1 MNHAPHDDRPFSDKP
16 RPDDPSPDDPPDEQP
31 SEFFPPASSPYSSP
45 SLLSPFPK
53 QEEFHESDNPASFRD
68 DRQSLLSPEEE
79 DLGSYTYQ
87 EPPPPSTFSQWI
99 LPILLFGLT
108 VFTTLWAGALYVNQ
122 NPIWA
127 AAFHVN
133 MKPVNGAWDFLMRYP
148 GSLFN
153 GIPFAA
159 TLLGILVIHEAG
171 HYVLSRIHR
180 VPASFP
186 LFIPGPPHFIGT
198 FGAVIR
204 MRSAIMNR
212 RALFDIGVA
221 GPIAGFVAA
230 VVAILV
236 GLSLSHIVPRT
247 HTFGLQLG
255 EPLLLQFFAWMIFGP
270 IPATHDIVLHPIA
283 FAAWFGFFVTAINLL
298 PLGQLDGGHVAFA
311 VLGNRQRSLALATIP
326 VLIYLGLTG
335 WPGWILWVALAGLV
349 GIAHPPVTDPHTV
362 LGGRRRWVAWAA
374 LAIFIVTF
382 APVPFSVG

>member
-1 MNHAPHDDRPFSDKP
+1 MNHSPSQGHPL
-16 RPDDPSPDDPPDEQP
+16 PDDPRSDHPSDDPP
-31 SEFFPPASSPYSSP
+31 SELSPPASSYHSSP

-53 QEEFHESDNPASFRD
+53 EESSPEPDYSTSYRDNRLSI
-68 DRQSLLSPEEE
+68 LSPEEE
-79 DLGSYTYQ
+79 DLTSYSYQ
-87 EPPPPSTFSQWI
+87 EPPPPSTFSRLV

-108 VFTTLWAGALYVNQ
+108 VFTTLWAGAFQINT
-122 NPIWA
+122 
-127 AAFHVN
+127 
-133 MKPVNGAWDFLMRYP
+133 KPVNGAWDFLMRYP
-148 GSLFN
+148 GSLIN
-153 GIPFAA
+153 GMPFAA

-255 EPLLLQFFAWMIFGP
+255 EPLLLQFFAWLIFGP
-270 IPATHDIVLHPIA
+270 IPATHDIVLHPVA

-311 VLGNRQRSLALATIP
+311 VLGSRQRSLALATIP

>member
-1 MNHAPHDDRPFSDKP
+1 MSHSPHERHFDPDNPLRESSADDQS
-16 RPDDPSPDDPPDEQP
+16 
-31 SEFFPPASSPYSSP
+31 SELSSPATSDHPPP
-45 SLLSPFPK
+45 SLLASLPKEDLFDDSPTTKP
-53 QEEFHESDNPASFRD
+53 DRD
-68 DRQSLLSPEEE
+68 DRLYSPSPLEEDQVEDLYPESPEP
-79 DLGSYTYQ
+79 GF
-87 EPPPPSTFSQWI
+87 FSQWG
-99 LPILLFGLT
+99 LPLLLFGLT
-108 VFTTLWAGALYVNQ
+108 VFTTLWAGAFQVNT
-122 NPIWA
+122 
-127 AAFHVN
+127 
-133 MKPVNGAWDFLMRYP
+133 KPVNGAWDFLMRYP
-148 GSLFN
+148 GALIQ

-159 TLLGILVIHEAG
+159 TLLGILVIHESG

-230 VVAILV
+230 VVAILI
-236 GLSLSHIVPRT
+236 GLSLSQIVPRS

-255 EPLLLQFFAWMIFGP
+255 EPLLLQFCAWMMFGS
-270 IPATHDIVLHPIA
+270 IPPTHDIVLHPIA

-311 VLGNRQRSLALATIP
+311 VLGRRQRSLALATIP

-349 GIAHPPVTDPHTV
+349 GIAHPPVIDPQTV

>member
-1 MNHAPHDDRPFSDKP
+1 MDHSPQDKHLQ
-16 RPDDPSPDDPPDEQP
+16 PDEQQPDLPPDSQSPDP
-31 SEFFPPASSPYSSP
+31 SLPASSDHVFPP
-45 SLLSPFPK
+45 SLLSPISKELSDREWMGTNNSQDGRVSPFSLK
-53 QEEFHESDNPASFRD
+53 QEEGV
-68 DRQSLLSPEEE
+68 QEEE
-79 DLGSYTYQ
+79 GYE
-87 EPPPPSTFSQWI
+87 EPPPPSAFSRWV

-108 VFTTLWAGALYVNQ
+108 VFTTLWAGAFQVN
-122 NPIWA
+122 I
-127 AAFHVN
+127 
-133 MKPVNGAWDFLMRYP
+133 KPVNGAWDFLIRYP
-148 GSLFN
+148 DSLIN

-159 TLLGILVIHEAG
+159 TLLGILVTHEFG

-221 GPIAGFVAA
+221 GPIAGFIAA
-230 VVAILV
+230 VVAIIV
-236 GLSLSHIVPRT
+236 GLSLSGVVPRT
-247 HTFGLQLG
+247 HTYGLQLG
-255 EPLLLQFFAWMIFGP
+255 EPLLLQFFAWLIFGP
-270 IPATHDIVLHPIA
+270 IPPTHDIVLHPIA

-311 VLGNRQRSLALATIP
+311 VLGRRQRTLALATIP

-349 GIAHPPVTDPHTV
+349 GIAHPPVIDPQTV
-362 LGGRRRWVAWAA
+362 LGERRRWVAWAA